1 MSAAS
6 DRAGGPYEG
15 QPRPPEDA
23 AVVTQD
29 PPLEGLLAAVARG
42 DRTAFAELYA
52 ATSPQLLAL
61 LLRMLQRRDWAEE
74 ALQDC
79 YVRIWQKS
87 DSYSPE
93 RGAPMAWLATI
104 ARYRALDLL
113 RARRPEVSE
122 SSFDEDKASPLERED
137 EAPGPES
144 LAAQR
149 EGIGRLDDCMKG
161 LIEEQRRSV
170 LLAYYEGYTHSELA
184 RRMKAPM
191 GTVKSW
197 VRRGLLQLRDCMG
210 AA

>member
-6 DRAGGPYEG
+6 GRAPGAYGEG
-15 QPRPPEDA
+15 MNTND
-23 AVVTQD
+23 
-29 PPLEGLLAAVARG
+29 PLETQLAAVARG
-42 DRTAFAELYA
+42 DRRAFAELYA
-52 ATSPQLLAL
+52 ATSPQLFAL

-87 DSYSPE
+87 ESYSPE
-93 RGAPMAWLATI
+93 RGAPLAWLTTI

-113 RARRPEVSE
+113 RGRRPELTE
-122 SSFDEDKASPLERED
+122 SAFDEDQPSPLERAD
-137 EAPGPES
+137 EAQSPEDG
-144 LAAQR
+144 AVQR
-149 EGIGRLDDCMKG
+149 EGIGRLENCMKG
-161 LIEEQRRSV
+161 LHEEQRKSV
-170 LLAYYEGYTHSELA
+170 LLAYYEGYTHTELA

>member
-6 DRAGGPYEG
+6 GRAPEPYEEG
-15 QPRPPEDA
+15 MDPNDA
-23 AVVTQD
+23 
-29 PPLEGLLAAVARG
+29 LEAQLAAIGRG
-42 DRTAFAELYA
+42 DRRAFAELYA
-52 ATSPQLLAL
+52 ATSPQLFAL

-87 DSYSPE
+87 DSYTPE
-93 RGAPMAWLATI
+93 RGAPLAWLTTI

-113 RARRPEVSE
+113 RARRPEVNE
-122 SSFDEDKASPLERED
+122 SAFDEEQPSPLERAD
-137 EAPGPES
+137 EAQGPE
-144 LAAQR
+144 AGAMQR
-149 EGIGRLDDCMKG
+149 EGIGRLEDCMNG
-161 LIEEQRRSV
+161 LIEEQRTSV